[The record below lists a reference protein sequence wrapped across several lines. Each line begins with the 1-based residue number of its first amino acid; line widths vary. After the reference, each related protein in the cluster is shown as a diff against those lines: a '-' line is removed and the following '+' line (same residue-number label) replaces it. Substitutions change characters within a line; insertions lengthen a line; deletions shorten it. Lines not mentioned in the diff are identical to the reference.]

1 MNRNVTS
8 MSRASAAQSEQMLS
22 GTTEVILFCIFY
34 SLMSVF
40 RGCKSDENKDQSD
53 DSTVIIRRSLL
64 ASSHLF
70 FLSFYISIRTCL
82 EGCCLGQTL

>member
-1 MNRNVTS
+1 

-40 RGCKSDENKDQSD
+40 RGFKCKSDENKDQSD

-64 ASSHLF
+64 ASSHLLFLF
-70 FLSFYISIRTCL
+70 FTFPSEHVLKVVVWVKHYKVLQS
-82 EGCCLGQTL
+82 